1 MTIKHV
7 LMFVLAC
14 TLVTVVKADPLIT
27 CSGEYA
33 LCASSSTTPTGKTI
47 IINGVEFQEGVSVCP
62 VLTGESVADSR
73 LTGTCAPPKGERT
86 VWSLFS
92 LETEYPQ
99 APTWDVVKA
108 VPRLFVTT
116 EGTGGMSNQW
126 SYPCVVRP
134 TQING
139 ATLADCLGPLNE
151 SPAGGGVV
159 PVGTTVLT
167 SAPIG
172 AAYPVG
178 GSIP

>member
-1 MTIKHV
+1 MIKQ
-7 LMFVLAC
+7 LFAFTLAC
-14 TLVTVVKADPLIT
+14 AFATTAYADPLIT
-27 CSGEYA
+27 CSGQYA

-47 IINGVEFQEGVSVCP
+47 VINGVTFQEGVSVCP
-62 VLTGESVADSR
+62 VLTGESVGDAA
-73 LTGTCAPPKGERT
+73 LIGTCAPPLGDRT

-116 EGTGGMSNQW
+116 EGSGGMSNQW
-126 SYPCVVRP
+126 SYPCAIRP

-167 SAPIG
+167 SAPLG